1 MLFALFQGGIERIKA
16 TASLVYL
23 VCSGRGTF
31 LEP

>member
-1 MLFALFQGGIERIKA
+1 MLFDLFQGGIKRIKA

-23 VCSGRGTF
+23 VCSGWGMF